1 METSGRPGRLPPVRA
16 AKGLEIFLGSTDL
29 KVASEILAM
38 LPYALT
44 LVILVGFVGQG
55 RGAGCLRSRL
65 RKED

>member
-44 LVILVGFVGQG
+44 LVILVGFVGRAVAPAASG
-55 RGAGCLRSRL
+55 LAYG
-65 RKED
+65 KED